1 MTLIVS
7 IIEFD
12 TDITNT
18 LSTGRGHI
26 WAAHWMEL
34 RNFKIEDKM
43 FGGPVDY
50 EILKDNLLQYSQINV
65 NTDNFFQIHSASL
78 KTLLDYGII
87 GFLFIL
93 LIFKNKKQDY
103 SNKLFNLSNAIFFF
117 CFIMSSL
124 GSSTNFIKF
133 DIYGLLMFVTLSIS
147 NKKILKDN
155 VI

>member
-1 MTLIVS
+1 M
-7 IIEFD
+7 
-12 TDITNT
+12 
-18 LSTGRGHI
+18 
-26 WAAHWMEL
+26 
-34 RNFKIEDKM
+34 
-43 FGGPVDY
+43 GGPVDY